1 MLSRSVLT
9 PKVETNKK
17 NLHHHEERDKVGGP
31 QVLENRK
38 FFLDIKGRYPTS
50 LVTDIKSL
58 GGVSF
63 SFLYFCLFK
72 CRSRDRDRVVFSI
85 IAIWNELAI

>member
-17 NLHHHEERDKVGGP
+17 NLPNHGERDKVGGP
-31 QVLENRK
+31 RLLENRR

-50 LVTDIKSL
+50 LVTDINSL

-63 SFLYFCLFK
+63 CFLHFT
-72 CRSRDRDRVVFSI
+72 SVNDGI
-85 IAIWNELAI
+85 MQ

>member
-1 MLSRSVLT
+1 MLSRGVLT
-9 PKVETNKK
+9 PKVDTHKK
-17 NLHHHEERDKVGGP
+17 NLPNQGERDKVGGP
-31 QVLENRK
+31 RKLENRR

-63 SFLYFCLFK
+63 SFLNFTSL
-72 CRSRDRDRVVFSI
+72 
-85 IAIWNELAI
+85 NEMTV

>member
-31 QVLENRK
+31 GILENRK
-38 FFLDIKGRYPTS
+38 FFLDIKGRYPAS

-58 GGVSF
+58 GGVSLLCF
-63 SFLYFCLFK
+63 SSLNDMTVSY
-72 CRSRDRDRVVFSI
+72 DI
-85 IAIWNELAI
+85 

>member
-9 PKVETNKK
+9 HKVETNKK
-17 NLHHHEERDKVGGP
+17 NQHNQDERDKVGGP
-31 QVLENRK
+31 RSLENRK

-63 SFLYFCLFK
+63 RFLPIVYLFT
-72 CRSRDRDRVVFSI
+72 
-85 IAIWNELAI
+85 